1 MDKVYLGRSLAE
13 FSPGIAS
20 KPISKVELLDDNGD
34 IVAEAGDATGKTLT
48 AFQPDGTTAMAQSIL
63 AKVKG
68 YAHIGYDG
76 NNALLD
82 IAAEIGD
89 AVTVNGYYVPLI
101 SQSIEFSPLC
111 ASGISAPDADEIDDE
126 YPYKSPTQRQIER
139 NMSKTR
145 SLISKTS
152 EEILLKVE
160 GIDGKYTELKT
171 TVDGVTVTDETGTTK
186 IKGSSIETESIAAG
200 SISADKLV
208 LTGSITWAD
217 LTTDLSTTIS
227 DANSN
232 ASSALNTAN
241 GAYTAA
247 NGAQTNL
254 ALLANGQYQGGTFIS
269 GTSIYSPELVGDE
282 IKLANGSSYE
292 VGKISMQVSNTPA
305 FDITSNLSLRLQSAA
320 GWNAYLG
327 NGYAEGSGNVAAVLC
342 NASGVL
348 NLYGA
353 AIAVSGANFGSTLPS
368 SGVSGQVFFLLG

>member
-1 MDKVYLGRSLAE
+1 MSDKFYIGNDITGFE
-13 FSPGIAS
+13 DNGIT
-20 KPISKVELLDDNGD
+20 KPISRVTLMVDSENSYT
-34 IVAEAGDATGKTLT
+34 AGDDTGMELTATCIHATQAMVDALLASFKGKTYQMYS
-48 AFQPDGTTAMAQSIL
+48 ADDA
-63 AKVKG
+63 
-68 YAHIGYDG
+68 
-76 NNALLD
+76 NLD
-82 IAAEIGD
+82 PAAELGD
-89 AVTVNGYYVPLI
+89 GVTVAGVY
-101 SQSIEFSPLC
+101 SPLSRISDDG
-111 ASGISAPDADEIDDE
+111 SGYPGINSPGEEELEDE
-126 YPYKSPTQRQIER
+126 YPAAGPMTQEFNRQLAG
-139 NMSKTR
+139 TR

-232 ASSALNTAN
+232 ASSALSTAN

-327 NGYAEGSGNVAAVLC
+327 NGYAEGSGSVAAVLC

>member
-1 MDKVYLGRSLAE
+1 MSDKFYIGNDITGFE
-13 FSPGIAS
+13 DNGIT
-20 KPISKVELLDDNGD
+20 KPISRVTLMVDSEN
-34 IVAEAGDATGKTLT
+34 AYTAGDDTGMELSATCIHATQAMVDSLLASFKGKTYQMYS
-48 AFQPDGTTAMAQSIL
+48 ADDA
-63 AKVKG
+63 
-68 YAHIGYDG
+68 
-76 NNALLD
+76 NLD
-82 IAAEIGD
+82 PAAELGD
-89 AVTVNGYYVPLI
+89 GVTVVGVY
-101 SQSIEFSPLC
+101 SPLSRISDDG
-111 ASGISAPDADEIDDE
+111 SGYPGINSPGEEELEDE
-126 YPYKSPTQRQIER
+126 YPAAGPMTQEFNRQLT
-139 NMSKTR
+139 KTR

-171 TVDGVTVTDETGTTK
+171 TIDGVTVTDKTGTTK

-217 LTTDLSTTIS
+217 LATDLSTTIS

-232 ASSALNTAN
+232 ASNALSTAN

-254 ALLANGQYQGGTFIS
+254 ALLANGKYQGGTFIS

-327 NGYAEGSGNVAAVLC
+327 NGYAEGSGSVAAVLC

>member
-1 MDKVYLGRSLAE
+1 MSDKFYIGNDITGFE
-13 FSPGIAS
+13 DNGIT
-20 KPISKVELLDDNGD
+20 KPISRVTLMVDSENSYT
-34 IVAEAGDATGKTLT
+34 AGDDTGMELTATCIHATQAMVDALLASFKGKTYQMYS
-48 AFQPDGTTAMAQSIL
+48 ADDA
-63 AKVKG
+63 
-68 YAHIGYDG
+68 
-76 NNALLD
+76 NLD
-82 IAAEIGD
+82 PAAELGD
-89 AVTVNGYYVPLI
+89 GVTVAGVY
-101 SQSIEFSPLC
+101 SPLSRISDDG
-111 ASGISAPDADEIDDE
+111 SGYPGINSPGEEELEDE
-126 YPYKSPTQRQIER
+126 YPAAGPMTQEFNRQLAG
-139 NMSKTR
+139 TR

-217 LTTDLSTTIS
+217 LTTDLSTTIR

-232 ASSALNTAN
+232 AGSALSAAN

-247 NGAQTNL
+247 DGAVTNL
-254 ALLANGQYQGGTFIS
+254 AKLANGQYQGGTFIS

-320 GWNAYLG
+320 GLNAYLG

-353 AIAVSGANFGSTLPS
+353 AIAVSSANFGSTLPS

>member
-1 MDKVYLGRSLAE
+1 MSDKFYIGNDITGFE
-13 FSPGIAS
+13 DNGIT
-20 KPISKVELLDDNGD
+20 KPISRVTLMVDSENSYT
-34 IVAEAGDATGKTLT
+34 AGDDTGMELTATCIHATQAMVDALLASFKGKTYQMYS
-48 AFQPDGTTAMAQSIL
+48 ADDA
-63 AKVKG
+63 
-68 YAHIGYDG
+68 
-76 NNALLD
+76 NLD
-82 IAAEIGD
+82 PAAELGD
-89 AVTVNGYYVPLI
+89 GVTVAGVY
-101 SQSIEFSPLC
+101 SPLSRISDDG
-111 ASGISAPDADEIDDE
+111 SGYPGINSPGEEELEDE
-126 YPYKSPTQRQIER
+126 YPAAGPMTQEFNRQLAG
-139 NMSKTR
+139 TR

-160 GIDGKYTELKT
+160 GIDGKYIELKT

-227 DANSN
+227 NANSN
-232 ASSALNTAN
+232 ASSALSTAN

>member
-1 MDKVYLGRSLAE
+1 LSDKFYIGNDITGFE
-13 FSPGIAS
+13 DNGIT
-20 KPISKVELLDDNGD
+20 KPISRVTLMVDSENSYT
-34 IVAEAGDATGKTLT
+34 AGDDTGMELTATCIHATQAMVDALLARFKGKTYQMYS
-48 AFQPDGTTAMAQSIL
+48 ADDA
-63 AKVKG
+63 
-68 YAHIGYDG
+68 
-76 NNALLD
+76 NLD
-82 IAAEIGD
+82 PAAELGD
-89 AVTVNGYYVPLI
+89 GVTVAGVY
-101 SQSIEFSPLC
+101 SPLSRISDDG
-111 ASGISAPDADEIDDE
+111 SGYPGINSPGEEELEDE
-126 YPYKSPTQRQIER
+126 YPAAGPMTQEFNRQLAG
-139 NMSKTR
+139 TR

-232 ASSALNTAN
+232 ASSALSTAN

-327 NGYAEGSGNVAAVLC
+327 NGYAEGSGSVAAVLC

-353 AIAVSGANFGSTLPS
+353 AIAVSGANFGSTLPG

>member
-1 MDKVYLGRSLAE
+1 MSDKFYIGNDITGFE
-13 FSPGIAS
+13 DNGIT
-20 KPISKVELLDDNGD
+20 KPISRVTLMVDSENSYT
-34 IVAEAGDATGKTLT
+34 AGDDTGMELTATCIHATQAMVDALLARFKGKTYQMYS
-48 AFQPDGTTAMAQSIL
+48 ADDA
-63 AKVKG
+63 
-68 YAHIGYDG
+68 
-76 NNALLD
+76 NLD
-82 IAAEIGD
+82 PAAELGD
-89 AVTVNGYYVPLI
+89 GVTVAGVY
-101 SQSIEFSPLC
+101 SPLSRISDDG
-111 ASGISAPDADEIDDE
+111 SGYPGINSPGEEELEDE
-126 YPYKSPTQRQIER
+126 YPAAGPMTQEFNRQLAG
-139 NMSKTR
+139 TR

-232 ASSALNTAN
+232 ASSALSTAN

-327 NGYAEGSGNVAAVLC
+327 NGYAEGSGSVAAVLC

-353 AIAVSGANFGSTLPS
+353 AIAVSGANFGSTLPG

>member
-1 MDKVYLGRSLAE
+1 MSDKFYIGNDITGFE
-13 FSPGIAS
+13 DNGIT
-20 KPISKVELLDDNGD
+20 KPISRVTLMVDSENSYT
-34 IVAEAGDATGKTLT
+34 AGDDTGMELTATCIHATQAMVDALLASFKGKTYQMYS
-48 AFQPDGTTAMAQSIL
+48 ADDA
-63 AKVKG
+63 
-68 YAHIGYDG
+68 
-76 NNALLD
+76 NLD
-82 IAAEIGD
+82 PAAELGD
-89 AVTVNGYYVPLI
+89 GVTVAGVY
-101 SQSIEFSPLC
+101 SPLSRVSDDG
-111 ASGISAPDADEIDDE
+111 SGYPGINSPGEEELEDE
-126 YPYKSPTQRQIER
+126 YPAAGPMTQEFNRQLAG
-139 NMSKTR
+139 TR

-232 ASSALNTAN
+232 ASSALSAAN

-327 NGYAEGSGNVAAVLC
+327 NGYAEGSGSVAAVLC

-353 AIAVSGANFGSTLPS
+353 AIAVSGANFGSTLPG

>member
-1 MDKVYLGRSLAE
+1 MSDKFYIGNDITGFE
-13 FSPGIAS
+13 DNGIT
-20 KPISKVELLDDNGD
+20 KPISRVTLMVDSENSYT
-34 IVAEAGDATGKTLT
+34 AGDDTGMELTATCIHATQAMVDALLARFKGKTYQMYS
-48 AFQPDGTTAMAQSIL
+48 ADDA
-63 AKVKG
+63 
-68 YAHIGYDG
+68 
-76 NNALLD
+76 NLD
-82 IAAEIGD
+82 PAAELGD
-89 AVTVNGYYVPLI
+89 GVTVAGVY
-101 SQSIEFSPLC
+101 SPLSRISDDG
-111 ASGISAPDADEIDDE
+111 SGYPGINSPGEEELEDE
-126 YPYKSPTQRQIER
+126 YPAAGPMTQEFNRQLAG
-139 NMSKTR
+139 TR

-232 ASSALNTAN
+232 ASSALSTAN

-269 GTSIYSPELVGDE
+269 GKSIYSPELVGDE

-327 NGYAEGSGNVAAVLC
+327 NGYAEGSGSVAAVLC

-353 AIAVSGANFGSTLPS
+353 AIAVSGANFGSTLPG

>member
-1 MDKVYLGRSLAE
+1 MSDKFYIGNDITGFE
-13 FSPGIAS
+13 DNGIT
-20 KPISKVELLDDNGD
+20 KPISRVTLMVDSENSYT
-34 IVAEAGDATGKTLT
+34 AGDDTGMELTATCIHATQAMVDALLARFKGKTYQMYS
-48 AFQPDGTTAMAQSIL
+48 ADDA
-63 AKVKG
+63 
-68 YAHIGYDG
+68 
-76 NNALLD
+76 NLD
-82 IAAEIGD
+82 PAAELGD
-89 AVTVNGYYVPLI
+89 GVTVAGVY
-101 SQSIEFSPLC
+101 SPLSRISDDG
-111 ASGISAPDADEIDDE
+111 SGYPGINSPGEEELEDE
-126 YPYKSPTQRQIER
+126 YPAAGPMTQEFNRQLAG
-139 NMSKTR
+139 TR

-186 IKGSSIETESIAAG
+186 IKGSSIETESIAVG

-217 LTTDLSTTIS
+217 LTSNVQTTIS
-227 DANSN
+227 DASSN
-232 ASSALNTAN
+232 ASSALSTAN

-282 IKLANGSSYE
+282 IKLANGNSYE

-327 NGYAEGSGNVAAVLC
+327 NGYAEGSGSVAAVLC

>member
-1 MDKVYLGRSLAE
+1 MSDKFYIGNDITGFE
-13 FSPGIAS
+13 DNGIT
-20 KPISKVELLDDNGD
+20 KPISRVTLMVDSENSYT
-34 IVAEAGDATGKTLT
+34 AGDDTGMELT
-48 AFQPDGTTAMAQSIL
+48 ATCIHATQAM
-63 AKVKG
+63 V
-68 YAHIGYDG
+68 D
-76 NNALLD
+76 ALLASFKGKIYQMYSAD
-82 IAAEIGD
+82 DANLDPAAELGD
-89 AVTVNGYYVPLI
+89 GVTVAGVY
-101 SQSIEFSPLC
+101 SPLSRISDDG
-111 ASGISAPDADEIDDE
+111 SGYPGINSPGEEELEDE
-126 YPYKSPTQRQIER
+126 YPAAGPMTQEFNRQLAG
-139 NMSKTR
+139 TR

-160 GIDGKYTELKT
+160 GIDGKYIELKT

-327 NGYAEGSGNVAAVLC
+327 NGYAEGSGSVAAVLC

>member
-1 MDKVYLGRSLAE
+1 MSDKFYIGNDITGFE
-13 FSPGIAS
+13 DNGIT
-20 KPISKVELLDDNGD
+20 KPISRVTLMVDSENSYT
-34 IVAEAGDATGKTLT
+34 AGDDTGMELTATCIHATQAMVDALLASFKGKTYQMYS
-48 AFQPDGTTAMAQSIL
+48 ADDA
-63 AKVKG
+63 
-68 YAHIGYDG
+68 
-76 NNALLD
+76 NLD
-82 IAAEIGD
+82 PAAELGD
-89 AVTVNGYYVPLI
+89 GVTVAGVY
-101 SQSIEFSPLC
+101 SPLSRVSDDG
-111 ASGISAPDADEIDDE
+111 SGYPGINSPGEEELEDE
-126 YPYKSPTQRQIER
+126 YPAAGPMTQEFNRQLAG
-139 NMSKTR
+139 TR

-232 ASSALNTAN
+232 ASSALSTAN

-327 NGYAEGSGNVAAVLC
+327 NGYAEGSGSVAAVLC

>member
-1 MDKVYLGRSLAE
+1 MSDKFYIGNDITGFE
-13 FSPGIAS
+13 DNGIT
-20 KPISKVELLDDNGD
+20 KPISRVTLMVDSENSYT
-34 IVAEAGDATGKTLT
+34 AGDDTGMELTATCIHATQAMVDALLASFKGKTYQMYS
-48 AFQPDGTTAMAQSIL
+48 ADDA
-63 AKVKG
+63 
-68 YAHIGYDG
+68 
-76 NNALLD
+76 NLD
-82 IAAEIGD
+82 PAAELGD
-89 AVTVNGYYVPLI
+89 GVTVAGVY
-101 SQSIEFSPLC
+101 SPLSRISDDG
-111 ASGISAPDADEIDDE
+111 SGYPGINSPGEEELEDE
-126 YPYKSPTQRQIER
+126 YPAAGPMTQEFNRQLAG
-139 NMSKTR
+139 TR

-232 ASSALNTAN
+232 ASSALSAAN

-327 NGYAEGSGNVAAVLC
+327 NGYAEGSGSVAAVLC

-368 SGVSGQVFFLLG
+368 GGVSGQVFFLLG

>member
-1 MDKVYLGRSLAE
+1 MSDKFYIGNDITGFE
-13 FSPGIAS
+13 DNGIT
-20 KPISKVELLDDNGD
+20 KPISRVTLMVDSENSYT
-34 IVAEAGDATGKTLT
+34 AGDDTGMELTATCIHATQAMVDALLASFKGKTYQMYS
-48 AFQPDGTTAMAQSIL
+48 ADDA
-63 AKVKG
+63 
-68 YAHIGYDG
+68 
-76 NNALLD
+76 NLD
-82 IAAEIGD
+82 PAAELGD
-89 AVTVNGYYVPLI
+89 GVTVAGVY
-101 SQSIEFSPLC
+101 SPLSRISDDG
-111 ASGISAPDADEIDDE
+111 SGYPGINSPGEEELEDE
-126 YPYKSPTQRQIER
+126 YPAAGPMTQEFNRQLAG
-139 NMSKTR
+139 TR

-186 IKGSSIETESIAAG
+186 IKGSSIETESIAVG

-232 ASSALNTAN
+232 ASNALSTAN

-327 NGYAEGSGNVAAVLC
+327 NGYAEGSGSVAAVLC

-368 SGVSGQVFFLLG
+368 GGVSGQVFFLLG

>member
-1 MDKVYLGRSLAE
+1 MSDKFYIGNDITGFE
-13 FSPGIAS
+13 DNGIT
-20 KPISKVELLDDNGD
+20 KPISRVTLMVDSENSYT
-34 IVAEAGDATGKTLT
+34 AGDDTGMELTATCIHATQAMVDALLARFKGKTYQMYS
-48 AFQPDGTTAMAQSIL
+48 ADDA
-63 AKVKG
+63 
-68 YAHIGYDG
+68 
-76 NNALLD
+76 NLD
-82 IAAEIGD
+82 PAAELGD
-89 AVTVNGYYVPLI
+89 GVTVAGVY
-101 SQSIEFSPLC
+101 SPLSRISDDG
-111 ASGISAPDADEIDDE
+111 SGYPGINSPGEEELEDE
-126 YPYKSPTQRQIER
+126 YPAAGPMTQEFNRQLAG
-139 NMSKTR
+139 TR

-232 ASSALNTAN
+232 ASSALSTAN

-327 NGYAEGSGNVAAVLC
+327 NGYAEGSGSVAAVLC

>member
-1 MDKVYLGRSLAE
+1 MSDKFYIGNDITGFE
-13 FSPGIAS
+13 DNGIT
-20 KPISKVELLDDNGD
+20 KPISRVTLLVDS
-34 IVAEAGDATGKTLT
+34 EKSFTAGDDTGMELSATCIHATQEMADARLTSLKGKTYQMYS
-48 AFQPDGTTAMAQSIL
+48 ADDA
-63 AKVKG
+63 
-68 YAHIGYDG
+68 
-76 NNALLD
+76 NLD
-82 IAAEIGD
+82 PAAELGD
-89 AVTVNGYYVPLI
+89 GVTVAGVY
-101 SQSIEFSPLC
+101 SPLSRISDDG
-111 ASGISAPDADEIDDE
+111 SGYPGINSPGEEELEDE
-126 YPYKSPTQRQIER
+126 YPAAGPMTQEFNRQLAG
-139 NMSKTR
+139 TR

-217 LTTDLSTTIS
+217 LTSNVQTTIGS
-227 DANSN
+227 ASSN
-232 ASSALNTAN
+232 ASNALNTAS

-292 VGKISMQVSNTPA
+292 VGKISLQVSNTPA

-320 GWNAYLG
+320 GWNCYLG
-327 NGYAEGSGNVAAVLC
+327 NGYAEGSGGVAAVLC
-342 NASGVL
+342 GAGGTLS
-348 NLYGA
+348 LYGA
-353 AIAVSGANFGSTLPS
+353 AITVSGANFGSTLPS
-368 SGVSGQVFFLLG
+368 SGTSGQVFFLLG

>member
-1 MDKVYLGRSLAE
+1 MSDKFYIGNDITGFE
-13 FSPGIAS
+13 DNGIT
-20 KPISKVELLDDNGD
+20 KPISRVTLMVDSENSYT
-34 IVAEAGDATGKTLT
+34 AGDDTGMELTATCIHATQAMVDALLASFKGKTYQMYS
-48 AFQPDGTTAMAQSIL
+48 ADDA
-63 AKVKG
+63 
-68 YAHIGYDG
+68 
-76 NNALLD
+76 NLD
-82 IAAEIGD
+82 PAAELGD
-89 AVTVNGYYVPLI
+89 GVTVAGVY
-101 SQSIEFSPLC
+101 SPLSRISDDG
-111 ASGISAPDADEIDDE
+111 SGYPGINSPGEEELEDE
-126 YPYKSPTQRQIER
+126 YPAAGPMTQEFNRQLAG
-139 NMSKTR
+139 TR

-232 ASSALNTAN
+232 ASSALSTAN

-247 NGAQTNL
+247 NWAQTNL

-327 NGYAEGSGNVAAVLC
+327 NGYAEGSGSVAAVLC

>member
-1 MDKVYLGRSLAE
+1 MSDKFYIGNDITGFE
-13 FSPGIAS
+13 DNGIT
-20 KPISKVELLDDNGD
+20 KPISRVTLMVDSENSYT
-34 IVAEAGDATGKTLT
+34 AGDDTGMELTATCIHATQAMVDALLASFKGKTYQMYS
-48 AFQPDGTTAMAQSIL
+48 ADDA
-63 AKVKG
+63 
-68 YAHIGYDG
+68 
-76 NNALLD
+76 NLD
-82 IAAEIGD
+82 PAAELGD
-89 AVTVNGYYVPLI
+89 GVTVAGVY
-101 SQSIEFSPLC
+101 SPLSRISDDG
-111 ASGISAPDADEIDDE
+111 SGYPGINSPGEEELEDE
-126 YPYKSPTQRQIER
+126 YPAAGPMTQEFNRQLAG
-139 NMSKTR
+139 TR

-232 ASSALNTAN
+232 ASSALSTAN

-342 NASGVL
+342 SASGVL

>member
-1 MDKVYLGRSLAE
+1 MSDKFYIGNDITGFE
-13 FSPGIAS
+13 DNGIT
-20 KPISKVELLDDNGD
+20 KPISRVTLMVDSENSYT
-34 IVAEAGDATGKTLT
+34 AGDDTGMELTATCIHATQAMVDALLASFKGKTYQMYS
-48 AFQPDGTTAMAQSIL
+48 ADDA
-63 AKVKG
+63 
-68 YAHIGYDG
+68 
-76 NNALLD
+76 NLD
-82 IAAEIGD
+82 PAAELGD
-89 AVTVNGYYVPLI
+89 GVTVAGVY
-101 SQSIEFSPLC
+101 SPLSRISDDG
-111 ASGISAPDADEIDDE
+111 SGYPGINSPGEEELEDE
-126 YPYKSPTQRQIER
+126 YPAAGPMTQEFNRQLAG
-139 NMSKTR
+139 TR

-171 TVDGVTVTDETGTTK
+171 TVDGVTVTDESGTTK

-232 ASSALNTAN
+232 ASNALSTAN

-327 NGYAEGSGNVAAVLC
+327 NGYAEGSGSVAAVLC

-368 SGVSGQVFFLLG
+368 GGVSGQVFFLLG

>member
-1 MDKVYLGRSLAE
+1 MSDKFYIGNDITGFE
-13 FSPGIAS
+13 DNGIT
-20 KPISKVELLDDNGD
+20 KPISRVTLLVDSEN
-34 IVAEAGDATGKTLT
+34 AYTAGDDTGMELSATCIHATQAMVDSLLASFKGKTYQMYS
-48 AFQPDGTTAMAQSIL
+48 ADD
-63 AKVKG
+63 V
-68 YAHIGYDG
+68 
-76 NNALLD
+76 NLD
-82 IAAEIGD
+82 PAAELGD
-89 AVTVNGYYVPLI
+89 GVTVAGVY
-101 SQSIEFSPLC
+101 SPLSRISDDG
-111 ASGISAPDADEIDDE
+111 SGYPGINSPGEEELEDE
-126 YPYKSPTQRQIER
+126 YPAAGPMTQEFNRQLAG
-139 NMSKTR
+139 TR

-160 GIDGKYTELKT
+160 GIDGKYIELKT

-186 IKGSSIETESIAAG
+186 IKGSSIETESIAVG

-217 LTTDLSTTIS
+217 LTSDLSTTIS
-227 DANSN
+227 NANTN
-232 ASSALNTAN
+232 ASSALSTAN

-282 IKLANGSSYE
+282 IKLANGNSYE

>member
-1 MDKVYLGRSLAE
+1 MSDKFYIGNDITGFE
-13 FSPGIAS
+13 DNGIT
-20 KPISKVELLDDNGD
+20 KPISRVTLMVDSENSYT
-34 IVAEAGDATGKTLT
+34 AGDDTGMELTATCIHATQAMVDSLLASFKGKTYQMYS
-48 AFQPDGTTAMAQSIL
+48 ADDA
-63 AKVKG
+63 
-68 YAHIGYDG
+68 
-76 NNALLD
+76 NLD
-82 IAAEIGD
+82 PAAELGD
-89 AVTVNGYYVPLI
+89 GVTVAGVY
-101 SQSIEFSPLC
+101 SPLSRISDDG
-111 ASGISAPDADEIDDE
+111 SGYPGINSPGEEELEDE
-126 YPYKSPTQRQIER
+126 YPAAGPMTQEFNRQLAG
-139 NMSKTR
+139 TR

-186 IKGSSIETESIAAG
+186 IKGSSIETESIAVG

-217 LTTDLSTTIS
+217 LTSNVQTTIS
-227 DANSN
+227 DASSN
-232 ASSALNTAN
+232 ASSALSTAN

-327 NGYAEGSGNVAAVLC
+327 NGYTEGSGSVAAVLC

>member
-1 MDKVYLGRSLAE
+1 MSDKFYIGNDITGFE
-13 FSPGIAS
+13 DNGIT
-20 KPISKVELLDDNGD
+20 KPISRVTLMVDSENSYT
-34 IVAEAGDATGKTLT
+34 AGDDTGMELTATCIHATQAMVDALLASFKGKTYQMYS
-48 AFQPDGTTAMAQSIL
+48 ADDA
-63 AKVKG
+63 
-68 YAHIGYDG
+68 
-76 NNALLD
+76 NLD
-82 IAAEIGD
+82 PAAELGD
-89 AVTVNGYYVPLI
+89 GVTVAGVY
-101 SQSIEFSPLC
+101 SPLSRISDDG
-111 ASGISAPDADEIDDE
+111 SGYPGINSPGEEELEDE
-126 YPYKSPTQRQIER
+126 YPAAGPMTQEFNRQLAG
-139 NMSKTR
+139 TR

-232 ASSALNTAN
+232 ASNALSTAN

-327 NGYAEGSGNVAAVLC
+327 NGYAEGSGSVAAVLC
-342 NASGVL
+342 GASGVL

>member
-1 MDKVYLGRSLAE
+1 MSDKFYIGNDITGFE
-13 FSPGIAS
+13 DNGIT
-20 KPISKVELLDDNGD
+20 KPISRVTLMVDSENSYT
-34 IVAEAGDATGKTLT
+34 AGDDTGMELTATCIHATQAMVDALLASFKGKTYQMYS
-48 AFQPDGTTAMAQSIL
+48 ADDA
-63 AKVKG
+63 
-68 YAHIGYDG
+68 
-76 NNALLD
+76 NLD
-82 IAAEIGD
+82 PAAELGD
-89 AVTVNGYYVPLI
+89 GVTVAGVY
-101 SQSIEFSPLC
+101 SPLSRISDDG
-111 ASGISAPDADEIDDE
+111 SGYPGINSPGEEELEDE
-126 YPYKSPTQRQIER
+126 YPAAGPMTQEFNRQLAG
-139 NMSKTR
+139 TR

-227 DANSN
+227 DASSN
-232 ASSALNTAN
+232 ASSALSTAN

-327 NGYAEGSGNVAAVLC
+327 NGYAEGSGSVAAVLC

-368 SGVSGQVFFLLG
+368 GGVSGQVFFLLG

>member
-1 MDKVYLGRSLAE
+1 MSDKFYIGNDITGFE
-13 FSPGIAS
+13 DNGIT
-20 KPISKVELLDDNGD
+20 KPISRVTLMVDSENSYT
-34 IVAEAGDATGKTLT
+34 AGDDTGMELTATCIHATQAMVDALLASFKGKTYQMYS
-48 AFQPDGTTAMAQSIL
+48 ADDA
-63 AKVKG
+63 
-68 YAHIGYDG
+68 
-76 NNALLD
+76 NLD
-82 IAAEIGD
+82 PAAELGD
-89 AVTVNGYYVPLI
+89 GVTVAGVY
-101 SQSIEFSPLC
+101 SPLSRVSDDG
-111 ASGISAPDADEIDDE
+111 SGYPGINSPGEEELEDE
-126 YPYKSPTQRQIER
+126 YPAAGPMTQEFNRQLAG
-139 NMSKTR
+139 TR

-232 ASSALNTAN
+232 ASSALSTAN

-327 NGYAEGSGNVAAVLC
+327 NGYAEGSGSVAAVLC

-353 AIAVSGANFGSTLPS
+353 AIAVSGANFGSTLPG

>member
-1 MDKVYLGRSLAE
+1 MSDKFYIGNDITGFE
-13 FSPGIAS
+13 DNGIT
-20 KPISKVELLDDNGD
+20 KPISRVTLMVDSEN
-34 IVAEAGDATGKTLT
+34 AYTAGDDTGMELSATCIHATQAMVDSLLASFKGKTYQMYS
-48 AFQPDGTTAMAQSIL
+48 ADDA
-63 AKVKG
+63 
-68 YAHIGYDG
+68 
-76 NNALLD
+76 NLD
-82 IAAEIGD
+82 PAAELGD
-89 AVTVNGYYVPLI
+89 GVTVAGVY
-101 SQSIEFSPLC
+101 SPLSRVSDDG
-111 ASGISAPDADEIDDE
+111 SGYPGINSPGEEELEDE
-126 YPYKSPTQRQIER
+126 YPAAGPMTQEFNRQLAG
-139 NMSKTR
+139 TR

-160 GIDGKYTELKT
+160 GIDGKYTKLKT

-217 LTTDLSTTIS
+217 LTTDLSTTIG
-227 DANSN
+227 N
-232 ASSALNTAN
+232 ASTNASKALTTAN

-254 ALLANGQYQGGTFIS
+254 ALLANGLYQGGTFIS

-327 NGYAEGSGNVAAVLC
+327 NGYAEGSGSVAAVLC